1 MAFANFLYPRGFY
14 VDESIDNYARIV
26 IPQLERGYGI
36 TIGNTLRRILLSS
49 IEGYSVVAVYIQG
62 AVHEFSA
69 IEGIVEDVPYI
80 LLNIRKIKFK
90 VDENLVSLPAKVTIE
105 FEGPGE
111 IKAEN
116 IEVPTGIE
124 IINKKQYI
132 AQVTAKKTVNIEI
145 FIDKGIG
152 FVPKEEY
159 SEEYKDLFSFGT
171 IFVDGNFSPVDKVNW
186 TVEKTRYE
194 AYMDKDKLV
203 LEIWTNG
210 TITPL
215 TAYYKALNIL
225 EKHIL
230 ALRNEFRKPEE
241 YEYVDIEEFS
251 KRIEEARRK
260 EISELPLPPK
270 VIELLRS
277 KGIKTLNDLISYTEE
292 EVNDWF
298 IEAGLSQSSFEDLR
312 NKVSGF
318 SLEFSKKARQ

>member
-1 MAFANFLYPRGFY
+1 MAFVNFLYPKGFY
-14 VDESIDNYARIV
+14 VEESTDNYAKIV
-26 IPQLERGYGI
+26 IPQLEKGYGI
-36 TIGNTLRRILLSS
+36 TIGNALRRILLSS
-49 IEGYSVVAVYIQG
+49 IDGYSVVAVYIQG
-62 AVHEFSA
+62 VVHEFSA
-69 IEGIVEDVPYI
+69 VEGIVEDVPYI

-105 FEGPGE
+105 FEGPGD
-111 IKAEN
+111 ITAQS
-116 IEVPTGIE
+116 IQVPTGIE
-124 IINKKQYI
+124 IINKEQYI
-132 AQVTAKKTVNIEI
+132 AQVTAKKTVYMEI
-145 FIDKGIG
+145 FIDKGVG

-186 TVEKTRYE
+186 IVEKTRYE

-215 TAYYKALNIL
+215 SAYYKALDIL

-230 ALRNEFRKPEE
+230 ALRNEFRKSKE
-241 YEYVDIEEFS
+241 YEYFDIEEFN
-251 KRIEEARRK
+251 KRIEEAKRK

-277 KGIKTLNDLISYTEE
+277 KGIETLNDLISYTEE

-298 IEAGLSQSSFEDLR
+298 IEAGLPQSSFENLR
-312 NKVSGF
+312 NKVIGF
-318 SLEFSKKARQ
+318 SLEFSKKAR